1 MNTRTTAQ
9 EARDDERFLSEAD
22 LAEIDR
28 PDTEIV
34 IPRAGDPVNEA
45 FRKAGAALA
54 VSSLLIVWALLLVA
68 VVLRYVTGS
77 SMDFATELPAYLYP
91 WIIAGGVIV
100 AMALGGHI
108 AVDFVLTRLGPR
120 GAQGTQVGIW
130 LFSGAL
136 FAVMTVLSLNLVEPL
151 LAQITPILGWPR
163 FGSFA
168 AFMLMA
174 ACLSVQSLARAWFF
188 ARSGAD
194 DAADGALG
202 TKEEVYGV

>member
-1 MNTRTTAQ
+1 MNTRPTSQ
-9 EARDDERFLSEAD
+9 ETRDDERFLSEAD
-22 LAEIDR
+22 LAEIER

-34 IPRAGDPVNEA
+34 IPRAGDPINEA
-45 FRKAGAALA
+45 FRKVGATIA
-54 VSSLLIVWALLLVA
+54 VSSLLIVWVLLLVA
-68 VVLRYVTGS
+68 VVLRYATGS

-130 LFSGAL
+130 VFSGTL
-136 FAVMTVLSLNLVEPL
+136 FAVITVLSLSLVEPL

-174 ACLSVQSLARAWFF
+174 ACLAVQSFARAWSF
-188 ARSGAD
+188 ARGRTDDVTADAVGA
-194 DAADGALG
+194 
-202 TKEEVYGV
+202 KEEVYGV